1 MVNVEE
7 TAHMEAAK
15 VYFDVASSLASV
27 LALIGAG
34 LWFLYTTQFKPRI
47 QFDLDCRFFAPVPGH
62 DGLLAEVNAVFENKG
77 FVEHRLYDL
86 TLSVHGL
93 QESPPPTTR
102 TGEVQFARRL
112 LRRIS
117 LVPEKYGFYFVRPG
131 VRQVITHSILLPPDV
146 TLLRVTAGFNYTRN
160 GAYPHTARRV
170 FSVSPTHGAVSS
182 GAPSPS

>member
-1 MVNVEE
+1 MATVEGI
-7 TAHMEAAK
+7 AHMEAAK
-15 VYFDVASSLASV
+15 DIFDVASNLASV

-62 DGLLAEVNAVFENKG
+62 DGLLAEVSAIFENKG

-93 QESPPPTTR
+93 QEAPPTTR
-102 TGEVQFARRL
+102 PAGDVPFGRRL
-112 LRRIS
+112 LPRTGI
-117 LVPEKYGFYFVRPG
+117 VPEKYGFYFVRPG
-131 VRQVITHSILLPPDV
+131 VRQVITRSILLPADV
-146 TLLRVTAGFNYTRN
+146 ALLRVTAGFNYTRN

-170 FSVSPTHGAVSS
+170 FSVPPAHGAISP